1 MTQYVSSFYI
11 NILDQ
16 VSDRILG
23 LFSIKMKVTMNQ
35 DSFNEF
41 MNIAND
47 SLSELLSR
55 IHSNQDVEGRST
67 TAEQV
72 YALDDAYQ
80 RIRNLFGEDAD
91 VALDQNL
98 ECYGMETVV
107 EMMTNFIQPIAEFQ
121 ITSFPTFEFVQLSE
135 GRIDDIQSAFLRANV
150 LA

>member
-16 VSDRILG
+16 SSDRVLG
-23 LFSIKMKVTMNQ
+23 LFCIKMKVAMNQ

-41 MNIAND
+41 MNIANE
-47 SLSELLSR
+47 SLSELLNR
-55 IHSNQDVEGRST
+55 IHINQVIEGSST
-67 TAEQV
+67 IAEQV
-72 YALDDAYQ
+72 YVLDDTYQ

-91 VALDQNL
+91 VTLDQNL
-98 ECYGMETVV
+98 EWYGMECIV
-107 EMMTNFIQPIAEFQ
+107 EKINNFIQPIAEFQ

-135 GRIDDIQSAFLRANV
+135 GRIDEIQNAFRRANV

>member
-1 MTQYVSSFYI
+1 
-11 NILDQ
+11 
-16 VSDRILG
+16 
-23 LFSIKMKVTMNQ
+23 MNQ

-55 IHSNQDVEGRST
+55 IHSNQAMEGRST

-91 VALDQNL
+91 VGLDQNL

-107 EMMTNFIQPIAEFQ
+107 EMMNNFIQPIAEFQ
-121 ITSFPTFEFVQLSE
+121 ISAFPTFEFVQLSE
-135 GRIDDIQSAFLRANV
+135 GRINDIQSAFLRANV

>member
-16 VSDRILG
+16 YSDRVLG
-23 LFSIKMKVTMNQ
+23 LFYIKMKVSMNQ

-47 SLSELLSR
+47 SLSELLNR
-55 IHSNQDVEGRST
+55 IHNQVIEGSSS

-72 YALDDAYQ
+72 YVLDDTYQ

-91 VALDQNL
+91 VTLDQNL
-98 ECYGMETVV
+98 EWYGMECIV
-107 EMMTNFIQPIAEFQ
+107 EKINNFIQPIAEFQ
-121 ITSFPTFEFVQLSE
+121 ITAFPTFEFVQLSE
-135 GRIDDIQSAFLRANV
+135 GRINDIHSAFRRANV